1 VLFAC
6 LVTVSFSQQF
16 QRNGGDVLNRY
27 TKLQLASKLA
37 KSNIYNIGAG
47 RSLPIPFL
55 GLELR
60 EILHSMNPQGSWNST
75 INHVPNGYYLE
86 ATKTQPA
93 NKSSVEFMAHLISYI
108 TTPGR
113 IQQD

>member
-1 VLFAC
+1 
-6 LVTVSFSQQF
+6 
-16 QRNGGDVLNRY
+16 
-27 TKLQLASKLA
+27 
-37 KSNIYNIGAG
+37 
-47 RSLPIPFL
+47 
-55 GLELR
+55 
-60 EILHSMNPQGSWNST
+60 
-75 INHVPNGYYLE
+75 VPNGYYLE